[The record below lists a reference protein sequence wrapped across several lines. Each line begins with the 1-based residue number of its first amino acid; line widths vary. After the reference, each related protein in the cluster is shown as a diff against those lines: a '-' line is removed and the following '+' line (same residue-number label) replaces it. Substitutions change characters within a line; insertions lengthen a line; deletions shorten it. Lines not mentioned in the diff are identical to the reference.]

1 MAKMANV
8 ATFSV
13 FLDNVR
19 LNRRESKKASVY
31 SHGNFMCCTTTLN
44 GKGHSCMRG

>member
-8 ATFSV
+8 ATFLC
-13 FLDNVR
+13 FLITFD
-19 LNRRESKKASVY
+19 LTGEKKASVY